1 MKKMLFAAALAF
13 TFYLSPFTLKAQE
26 ATPSSVLTSIAQ
38 TQRQNATEV
47 QKYQFKQTKHT
58 PMLATDAVRMGYM
71 VVGPQKYMEWHYTD
85 ADPYALVMEGEK
97 CFMLKDGEKKS
108 LKGRSGR
115 MASRLAALMM
125 ELAAGGE
132 LIDGKHFDS
141 SLAETS
147 NTWVVTL
154 NPRSRDMRKMM
165 ESAVLTFDKKTL
177 GILTVKIVDQD
188 AGFTLIEFEK
198 K

>member
-85 ADPYALVMEGEK
+85 ADPYALVMEGEIPRTMDLRQEDLP
-97 CFMLKDGEKKS
+97 FPDEDTE
-108 LKGRSGR
+108 
-115 MASRLAALMM
+115 AA
-125 ELAAGGE
+125 EEA
-132 LIDGKHFDS
+132 
-141 SLAETS
+141 
-147 NTWVVTL
+147 
-154 NPRSRDMRKMM
+154 
-165 ESAVLTFDKKTL
+165 
-177 GILTVKIVDQD
+177 
-188 AGFTLIEFEK
+188 
-198 K
+198 